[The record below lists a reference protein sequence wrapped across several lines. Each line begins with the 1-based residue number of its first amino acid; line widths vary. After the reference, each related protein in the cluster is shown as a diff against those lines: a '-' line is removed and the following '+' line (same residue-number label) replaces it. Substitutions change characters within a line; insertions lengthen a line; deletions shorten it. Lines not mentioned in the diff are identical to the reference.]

1 MSLSIR
7 QYLVRAGAMLAVALA
22 ARVNADVTLTQTP
35 VVEFYTPGG
44 TLDITVSIDVTT
56 AGQINA
62 IGVEEL
68 LPAGWTYA
76 SLVGGTAPSIV
87 PNAGDSG
94 AIDFAWFPLPVS
106 YPVSFTFRVNIAAD
120 ATGTSKLNGTASVL
134 FDGVGQVDASAQT
147 TIPKQGTG
155 PFHSA
160 DTDLS
165 GTLSLSE
172 MLRLIQFYNTGGFH
186 CADFP
191 TDTEDGYVP
200 GILGA
205 KACNP
210 HNSDYNPQDWRI
222 SLSELL
228 RAIQFY
234 NVLGYYSCPGDGT
247 EDGWCPGPQ
256 P

>member
-7 QYLVRAGAMLAVALA
+7 HYLVRAGATLAVALA

-44 TLDITVSIDVTT
+44 TLDISVTVNVTT
-56 AGQINA
+56 PGQINA

-76 SLVGGTAPSIV
+76 SITGGTVPSV
-87 PNAGDSG
+87 TPSAGDSG
-94 AIDFAWFPLPVS
+94 AIDFAWFPLPSS
-106 YPVSFTFRVNIAAD
+106 YPVTFTYRVNIDAA
-120 ATGTSKLNGTASVL
+120 ATGTSKLNGTVSVL
-134 FDGVGQVDASAQT
+134 FDGVGQVDATAQT

-160 DTDLS
+160 DIDLS

-234 NVLGYYSCPGDGT
+234 NLVGYYYCPGDGT